1 MKILKASIMGMALT
15 LSFTTLA
22 NTSSNYIE
30 MCTGTKYQAVH
41 YGDGNIAGHALVY
54 IHGLCKD
61 QNKEYP
67 QLKVCDS
74 NDDHKGV
81 GVSLD
86 SSFKNVSWI
95 ATPTKEL
102 ALFGDYGTN
111 KVDDQTIRKIIE
123 KSKEYKIYKNVVP
136 DRASY
141 PQAILDYTSDLEE
154 QDILFAIGTDIAFN
168 TARNMY
174 CVKSNVK
181 KTQLTQIKDFLNSEN
196 SKYYETTDQY
206 TWSISDNC
214 THLSVNALAAA
225 DVIKKKKIKSQRNFF
240 GKIATLT
247 LPKSEL
253 FKAARKLNRSNY
265 SPRKVWR
272 NKKLRNFFLKHNR
285 LPYGAGNLVSY
296 IPIIKNN
303 DFFKTEDASFFSLPV
318 FGMSLKKITSDK
330 KKYAS
335 EKVNREL
342 HIKKIK
348 RALKSKLFKKSSDDV
363 TKNEFLK
370 KYKEFLENEL
380 NDIEK

>member
-1 MKILKASIMGMALT
+1 MEILKSSIMGVVLT
-15 LSFTTLA
+15 LSMNAFA
-22 NTSSNYIE
+22 KASTSYIE

-61 QNKEYP
+61 QDKEYP
-67 QLKVCDS
+67 QLKICDKTD
-74 NDDHKGV
+74 NHKGV

-123 KSKEYKIYKNVVP
+123 KSKEYRIYKNVIP
-136 DRASY
+136 DRSTY
-141 PQAILDYTSDLEE
+141 PKAIVDYTHDLEE

-174 CVKSNVK
+174 CVRSNVEMS
-181 KTQLTQIKDFLNSEN
+181 QLTQIKDFLNIEN

-225 DVIKKKKIKSQRNFF
+225 DVIKKKKIKSQRNFL

-253 FKAARKLNRSNY
+253 FKATRKLNRSNY

-303 DFFKTEDASFFSLPV
+303 EFFKTESASFFSLPV
-318 FGMSLKKITSDK
+318 LGMSLNKITSNE

-335 EKVNREL
+335 KEVNTEL

-348 RALKSKLFKKSSDDV
+348 KALKNKLFKRSSKDAD
-363 TKNEFLK
+363 KNYFLE
-370 KYKEFLENEL
+370 KYKEFLETEL
-380 NDIEK
+380 NDLEK